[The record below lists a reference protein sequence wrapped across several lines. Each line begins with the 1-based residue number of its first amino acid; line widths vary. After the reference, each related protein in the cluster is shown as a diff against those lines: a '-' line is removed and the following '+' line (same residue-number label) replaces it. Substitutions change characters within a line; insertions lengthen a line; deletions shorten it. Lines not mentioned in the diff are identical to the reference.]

1 MGLWPKGLGSK
12 NCTFDLCSEGPSFS
26 RSESSQGAST
36 HTKGKAE
43 EGAAGD
49 VEQREACGGLEWQGS
64 RPVFHRTG

>member
-1 MGLWPKGLGSK
+1 MGLWPEGLGSK

-36 HTKGKAE
+36 QMKGKAE

-49 VEQREACGGLEWQGS
+49 VEQREACGG
-64 RPVFHRTG
+64 